1 MTRPMNNARGTPEAP
16 LARATS
22 EKFDMGRNF
31 CNKLWNAARFLF
43 SNVQPGMSF
52 ADPAADKLTLADKWI
67 VTRFARTLA
76 DANAA
81 IASYRF
87 DLYAKACYDFFWG
100 DYCDWY
106 LEVIKPTLKTTAG
119 EAHLAVAL
127 DVLDGVLRLMHP
139 VIPFITET
147 IWGKLNEID
156 PERLKCTR
164 VSKRLCK
171 SDWAR
176 TPPID
181 EGAEH
186 VFPRLQAII
195 GAIRNL
201 RSEHKVDV
209 KKLVTVSIAPPG
221 AEAVKV
227 TQDHRGMIES
237 LATCTIAKIADSL
250 TPPPGSVRASVN
262 GCEIYVEGLSDPAA
276 EQQRLA
282 KRREDLTKEIAAME
296 GRLSNAGYIAKA
308 PPKLVEETKQKL
320 SDAKAELEKLG

>member
-1 MTRPMNNARGTPEAP
+1 MKDEKGNSPSAP
-16 LARATS
+16 
-22 EKFDMGRNF
+22 
-31 CNKLWNAARFLF
+31 F
-43 SNVQPGMSF
+43 SSFSLQPSSLS
-52 ADPAADKLTLADKWI
+52 DRWI

-106 LEVIKPTLKTTAG
+106 LEVIKPTLKTPAG
-119 EAHLAVAL
+119 QVQLAVAL

-181 EGAEH
+181 EEAEH
-186 VFPRLQAII
+186 VFPQLQGII
-195 GAIRNL
+195 GVIRNL

-221 AEAVKV
+221 ADAVKV
-227 TQDHRGMIES
+227 TQDHRAMIES
-237 LATCTIAKIADSL
+237 LATCTIATIADGL
-250 TPPPGSVRASVN
+250 TPPPGAVRASAN

-282 KRREDLTKEIAAME
+282 KRRDDLTKEIAAME
-296 GRLSNAGYIAKA
+296 GRLSNTGYIAKA
-308 PPKLVEETKQKL
+308 PPKLVEETQQKL
-320 SDAKAELEKLG
+320 AEAKAELAKLG